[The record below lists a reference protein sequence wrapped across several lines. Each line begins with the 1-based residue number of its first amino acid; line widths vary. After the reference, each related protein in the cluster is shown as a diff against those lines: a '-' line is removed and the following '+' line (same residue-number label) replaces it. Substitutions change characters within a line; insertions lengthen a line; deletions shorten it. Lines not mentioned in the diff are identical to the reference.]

1 VGDGYLMDKNVVFS
15 NKDQLL
21 SAAPEIGGYLAAFHS
36 INSLWNGAIT
46 AGMIEIGYM
55 ETEAAKQFNPLIQD
69 MRSTKTKYGH
79 IQEKLVDTILFEMVK
94 KVVLEIK
101 DSAKFAINI
110 LKRNL
115 FERTA
120 DVGYLAT
127 DAEIVQLLNLVH
139 HAQDPSLIKAQA
151 DLVRKRL
158 ADYQYEYTV
167 YNEIL
172 ILDAAGTV
180 QANLD
185 PANTIRRSNDPLLRE
200 TMAIDLHGTG
210 VTNKYLETYRGSD
223 LRPGCGDVLIYS
235 QKIEAPETGEG
246 LGTLC
251 LCFDFAGE
259 MDGIFKDLNQGNS
272 QMGLAVLDA
281 GGQVMR
287 SNNAT
292 VLPMGMVVPLDLE
305 AEFKILT
312 LNGRQYL
319 ASAASTDGY
328 QGFFGLSW
336 YGMAMIDMGT
346 AFRGGQGDAGL
357 EQDITRKLQNF
368 SIELTTIHCQS
379 EDLLSDIKI
388 DSVNGQIMA
397 NRFRIKPFTEVLH
410 SVKWVGEEINNLFAS
425 AITNLRQTV
434 IASLFNDVQF
444 RAFQGNNIADR
455 NLYERANDVCWWALT
470 PLFRSLLTKHHAQ
483 GLDDADRSALTR
495 NLQYINDLYT
505 PYLRLVLADT
515 EGVIIAVSTPPDG
528 LEERFEDDTLP
539 RGQALVGMQLNA
551 GLVRKALALAG
562 SQDFC
567 VSTFEPTP
575 LYGGRPTYIYSTA
588 VRDPRND
595 RSAVGVL
602 QVVFDAEPQFKSML
616 ADTLPRDE
624 KQQVIRGSFGIF
636 ADRDKTVIATTT
648 SKYPIGT
655 RLPLEDA
662 VFRYENGARAAT
674 IVDLDGCFYALG
686 LQVSNGYREFKGR
699 DGYVND
705 VVCLSFIPI

>member
-1 VGDGYLMDKNVVFS
+1 MDKNLVLH
-15 NKDQLL
+15 NKEQLL
-21 SAAPEIGGYLAAFHS
+21 KAAPEIGSYLASFHS
-36 INSLWNGAIT
+36 INSCWNGAIT

-55 ETEAAKQFNPLIQD
+55 ESEAARLFTPLIQD
-69 MRSTKTKYGH
+69 MRSTKTKYSA
-79 IQEKLVDTILFEMVK
+79 IQEKLVDAILFEMVK
-94 KVVLEIK
+94 KVVLELK

-127 DAEIVQLLNLVH
+127 DAEIVHLLKIV
-139 HAQDPSLIKAQA
+139 QDAGNQSQIEAQA

-158 ADYQYEYTV
+158 ADYQHEYTV
-167 YNEIL
+167 YSEIV
-172 ILDAAGTV
+172 ILDATGTV

-185 PANTIRRSNDPLLRE
+185 PDNAIRKSNDPLLSE
-200 TMAIDLHGTG
+200 TMSIDLHDTG
-210 VTNKYLETYRGSD
+210 LADKYLETYRASD

-235 QKIEAPETGEG
+235 QKIEDPETREA
-246 LGTLC
+246 LGVLC
-251 LCFDFAGE
+251 LCFDFTDE
-259 MDGIFKDLNQGNS
+259 MDRIFNDLNQGNS
-272 QMGLAVLDA
+272 QMAVAVLDA
-281 GGQVMR
+281 GGKVMR
-287 SNNAT
+287 ANHPD
-292 VLPMGMVVPLDLE
+292 VLPNDIVMPVDLE
-305 AEFKILT
+305 AEFKILDF
-312 LNGRQYL
+312 NGRPYL
-319 ASAASTDGY
+319 ASVASTDGY

-336 YGMAMIDMGT
+336 YGMAMIDTGA
-346 AFRGGQGDAGL
+346 AFGRGIDEAGL

-368 SIELTTIHCQS
+368 SAELTTIHSQS

-397 NRFRIKPFTEVLH
+397 NKFRTKAFTEVLH
-410 SVKWVGEEINNLFAS
+410 SVKWVGEEINSLFSNAISNLQ
-425 AITNLRQTV
+425 QTI

-470 PLFRSLLTKHHAQ
+470 PLFRALLTKHHEQ
-483 GLDDADRSALTR
+483 GLEDADRTALTR

-505 PYLRLVLADT
+505 PYIRLVLADT
-515 EGVIIAVSTPPDG
+515 KGVIIAVSDPPNG
-528 LEERFEDDTLP
+528 LTERLVDETLP
-539 RGQALVGMQLNA
+539 RGQAMVGMQLDNR
-551 GLVRKALALAG
+551 LVQKALALAN
-562 SQDFC
+562 SKNFC
-567 VSTFEPTP
+567 VSDFEPTP

-588 VRDPRND
+588 IRDPQND
-595 RSAVGVL
+595 RCAVGVI
-602 QVVFDAEPQFKSML
+602 QIVFDAEPQFRSML

-636 ADRDKTVIATTT
+636 ADRDKTVIASTT
-648 SKYPIGT
+648 SKYCTGS

-662 VFRYENGARAAT
+662 IFKYDRGERAST

-686 LQVSNGYREFKGR
+686 LQVSNGYREFKGI